1 MKLVN
6 GSEKGAVG
14 AVFIITFL
22 VVLGAAFW
30 YMYTNSSKKEITTF
44 EQCVAAGNP
53 VQESYPEVCATE
65 DGQSFPNP
73 MQILE

>member
-1 MKLVN
+1 MKLISY
-6 GSEKGAVG
+6 SEKGAVG

-22 VVLGAAFW
+22 VVVGAAFW
-30 YMYTNSSKKEITTF
+30 YMYTNSKQEITTF

-73 MQILE
+73 TQILE